1 MNTCACSCALASL
14 CEAYLSRGISPAH
27 HAFGSQGKKS
37 VRGGAHTYRFQGD
50 TFYANFARRR
60 ENMTMRILA
69 VRRFLETLRL
79 MRPSRLRPLRPSC
92 LAYMITHPQPVTNQN
107 SCAFSCALTSLC
119 EAYLSRGI
127 SPGNRNLPWEPARH
141 AFGSQRKK
149 SVRGGA
155 HTYRFQG
162 DTF

>member
-1 MNTCACSCALASL
+1 
-14 CEAYLSRGISPAH
+14 
-27 HAFGSQGKKS
+27 
-37 VRGGAHTYRFQGD
+37 
-50 TFYANFARRR
+50 
-60 ENMTMRILA
+60 MRILA
-69 VRRFLETLRL
+69 ERRFLETLRL

-127 SPGNRNLPWEPARH
+127 SPARH
-141 AFGSQRKK
+141 AFGSQGKK